1 MTGNRR
7 GMDRQLPDTDT
18 MDPVQSPCNNVC
30 RLNGDQ
36 ICIGCGRSVEEICDW
51 SQADAGRRREICD
64 AARGRKS
71 AMGDLY

>member
-1 MTGNRR
+1 
-7 GMDRQLPDTDT
+7 MDRKSSGTDA
-18 MDPVQSPCNNVC
+18 VYQVESPCNKVC
-30 RLNGDQ
+30 RLNPDQ

-51 SQADAGRRREICD
+51 SQADAGRRREICH